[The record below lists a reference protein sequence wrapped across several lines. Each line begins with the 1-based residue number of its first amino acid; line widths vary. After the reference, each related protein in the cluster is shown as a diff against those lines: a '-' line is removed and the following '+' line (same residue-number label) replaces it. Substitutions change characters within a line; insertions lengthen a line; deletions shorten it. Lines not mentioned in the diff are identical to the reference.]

1 MSKDLICPKCNTE
14 YWGLATGKNG
24 AKCSNCS
31 YEFAVA
37 DVKAV
42 LLPNEDLI
50 CILCKE
56 EEVEVEDG
64 EKSSSYCN
72 PCFFHVLILRN
83 GEMYILEDDVK
94 AFGYTYQTVPAQ
106 ILNPFDSYWQDEA
119 NEYYEEMEE
128 ERKLL
133 PHLEKWKDMP
143 QELWIEE
150 TTNE

>member
-42 LLPNEDLI
+42 LLPNEDLT

-64 EKSSSYCN
+64 EKTSSYCN
-72 PCFFHVLILRN
+72 SCFFHVLILRN
-83 GEMYILEDDVK
+83 GKNYLETMK
-94 AFGYTYQTVPAQ
+94 PYLYGTSEL
-106 ILNPFDSYWQDEA
+106 IGMNK
-119 NEYYEEMEE
+119 EY
-128 ERKLL
+128 
-133 PHLEKWKDMP
+133 
-143 QELWIEE
+143 IEE
-150 TTNE
+150 D

>member
-24 AKCSNCS
+24 AKCSNCD

-50 CILCKE
+50 CILCND
-56 EEVEVEDG
+56 EEVEVDNG
-64 EKSSSYCN
+64 EPTSSYCN
-72 PCFFHVLILRN
+72 TCFFDVLVLKC

-94 AFGYTYQTVPAQ
+94 RYEYTYQTVPAV
-106 ILNPFDSYWQDEA
+106 ILNPFDSHWQDEA

-133 PHLEKWKDMP
+133 PHLKKWKDRP
-143 QELWIEE
+143 QEEWIEE
-150 TTNE
+150 TR